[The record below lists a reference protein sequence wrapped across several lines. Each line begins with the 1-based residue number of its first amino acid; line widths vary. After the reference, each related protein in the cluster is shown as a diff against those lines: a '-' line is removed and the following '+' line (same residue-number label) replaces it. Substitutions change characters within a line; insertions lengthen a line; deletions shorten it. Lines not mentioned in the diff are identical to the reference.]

1 MAKSKAKATFFCK
14 ECGAESP
21 KWFGQCPSCQ
31 AWNTM
36 VEAPS
41 AGPAGPR
48 GRGKGAGSGVGRR
61 GGPGAGAA
69 AARGFA
75 GGAAAEPP
83 RPLTHVHPEEDRDP
97 DRVTTGIAELDR
109 ALGGGL
115 VPGSVVLLGGDPG
128 VGKSTLALQAAAR
141 VADAG
146 RPVLYVTGEESRRQV
161 QLRARRLDGVS
172 EKVLLAA
179 ESSVEAIGG
188 WVAETR
194 PSLVVVDSIQTAH
207 TDEADGAPG
216 SVSQIRECGYRL
228 HTVAKAT
235 GSALLLI
242 GHVTK
247 DGTIAGPR
255 LLEHMVDTV
264 LYLEGERM
272 AGYRIL
278 RAVKNR
284 FGSTDEIGLFEM
296 RDRGL
301 VEVIDPSRVLT
312 EHDGPRG
319 NGTVVVPVI
328 EGTRPLLVEVQAL
341 VTPTAYS
348 LPQRVAT
355 GIDAKRLP
363 VLLAVL
369 QKHAGID
376 LSAHNVFVNV
386 VSGIRLHEPAADLG
400 VMAAVVSSLRDRA
413 VPQGIACVGEV
424 GLGGEVRQV
433 SQLERRVSEA
443 VRVGLERVV
452 VPRAGK
458 RDLGSAAEAA
468 LPVAN
473 VAEAL
478 VACGLFDADEPIG
491 RGARGGRGAGGSGGR
506 GPGGYPGGGGPG
518 RGGYP
523 GGGRSGGARGGPG
536 RPGPVIPD
544 DDGPIDDP
552 MLDELLGP
560 PDEDRV

>member
-1 MAKSKAKATFFCK
+1 VA
-14 ECGAESP
+14 
-21 KWFGQCPSCQ
+21 
-31 AWNTM
+31 
-36 VEAPS
+36 
-41 AGPAGPR
+41 
-48 GRGKGAGSGVGRR
+48 
-61 GGPGAGAA
+61 
-69 AARGFA
+69 
-75 GGAAAEPP
+75 
-83 RPLTHVHPEEDRDP
+83 
-97 DRVTTGIAELDR
+97 TGIDEVDR

-128 VGKSTLALQAAAR
+128 VGKSTLALQVAGR
-141 VADAG
+141 VAEGG

-172 EKVLLAA
+172 EGVLLAA

-188 WVAETR
+188 WIEELCPT
-194 PSLVVVDSIQTAH
+194 LVVVDSIQTAH

-216 SVSQIRECGYRL
+216 SVQQIRECGYRL
-228 HTVAKAT
+228 HTLAKAT
-235 GSALLLI
+235 GASLLLI

-247 DGTIAGPR
+247 DGAIAGPR

-264 LYLEGERM
+264 LYMEGERM

-296 RDRGL
+296 QGRGL
-301 VEVIDPSRVLT
+301 VEVKDPSRVLT

-319 NGTVVVPVI
+319 IGTVVVPVI

-369 QKHAGID
+369 QKHVGLD

-400 VMAAVVSSLRDRA
+400 VLAAVVSSLRDRA
-413 VPQGIACVGEV
+413 VPSGIAAVGEV

-458 RDLGSAAEAA
+458 RDLGTLADAAI
-468 LPVAN
+468 PVAT

-478 VACGLFDADEPIG
+478 VACGLFDADEPLRRG
-491 RGARGGRGAGGSGGR
+491 RGRGGGGSRSSGAGPARGGGR
-506 GPGGYPGGGGPG
+506 
-518 RGGYP
+518 
-523 GGGRSGGARGGPG
+523 G
-536 RPGPVIPD
+536 RPGPVLP
-544 DDGPIDDP
+544 GEAGDDP
-552 MLDELLGP
+552 LLESLFG
-560 PDEDRV
+560 PDEERP